1 MEYSFQKYLLS
12 KRTVDDRALNQGVYA
27 RLRQVLPEERPVKVI
42 EIGAGI
48 GTMPARLIEWGLLD
62 LVDYTAIDASSE
74 NIAYAREWLPRW
86 AQEHGLAVEAP
97 GESLRM
103 YDEQRDVQLRLV
115 ACDVFDFIRSQPPPA
130 SLLIAHAVLDLL
142 PLPGSLPQLLSL
154 VERGGLAWLTLNF
167 DGATLFEPEVDP
179 VFDDRVTALYHR
191 TMDERVA
198 GGSRTGRHLFTHLRQ
213 AGAEILAA
221 GASDWV
227 VFPRPGRYLPG
238 EAYFLHYI
246 VHFFESALGGHP
258 ALDQERFADWLA
270 ARHAQIERGEL
281 VYMAHQLD
289 FLVRVKNY
297 IENKN
302 PLPAGRG

>member
-1 MEYSFQKYLLS
+1 MQYSFPKYLLS
-12 KRTVDDRALNQGVYA
+12 KRTVDDRALNQDVYA
-27 RLRQVLPEERPVKVI
+27 RLRQVLPEERPVKII

-62 LVDYTAIDASSE
+62 RVDYTAIDASPE
-74 NIAYAREWLPRW
+74 NIANAREWLPHW

-97 GESLRM
+97 GESLRL
-103 YDEQRDVQLRLV
+103 YGERRDVQLRMV
-115 ACDVFDFIRSQPPPA
+115 ASDVFDFIQTQPPPA

-167 DGATLFEPEVDP
+167 DGATLFEPEIDP
-179 VFDDRVTALYHR
+179 VFDDQVTALYHR
-191 TMDERVA
+191 TMDERVV
-198 GGSRTGRHLFTHLRQ
+198 GGQPSGDSRTGRHLFTYLRQ

-227 VFPRPGRYLPG
+227 VFPRPGGYPPG
-238 EAYFLHYI
+238 EANFLHFI
-246 VHFFESALGGHP
+246 LRFFESALGGHT

-270 ARHAQIERGEL
+270 ARRAQIERGEL
-281 VYMAHQLD
+281 VYIAHQLD
-289 FLVRVKNY
+289 FLVRVRNSS
-297 IENKN
+297 
-302 PLPAGRG
+302 PTP